1 MLSMRAPTYTFT
13 LRSDGRDVND
23 DVGIALTDNASAY
36 RYARTVARELMRS
49 RETQTRYWHIK
60 VYRDGAG
67 PLFDILFASVD
78 PSLDHLRRELRA
90 LVERVGERKRAL
102 KDVVYACEI
111 SVRESRT
118 LLARAQGKPYLIAE
132 NGELTIRGFDHQR
145 RASK

>member
-1 MLSMRAPTYTFT
+1 
-13 LRSDGRDVND
+13 
-23 DVGIALTDNASAY
+23 
-36 RYARTVARELMRS
+36 
-49 RETQTRYWHIK
+49 

-111 SVRESRT
+111 SLRESRT
-118 LLARAQGKPYLIAE
+118 LLARTQGKPCLIAE